1 MSTAYDTLD
10 ERGLIENVTDEAA
23 VRKLLAN
30 PPVTFYVG
38 FDPTADSLH
47 VGHLLP
53 IMAMAHLQRA
63 GHRPIAVVGGGTG
76 MVGDPSGKTELRN
89 LLTPEQ
95 INANL
100 EAQKKQLRHFLKF
113 DTDADN
119 AALMVNNAD
128 WLEPLNY
135 IEFLRDIGVHFTV
148 NRMLAAEC
156 FKQRWEKGL
165 TFIEFNYMLLQAYD
179 FYHLYGHHDCQLQI
193 GGNDQWGNI
202 LAGVDLIRRIW
213 HQPRI
218 TVSKDRDA
226 SGRVLGSHRP
236 EPHGLVVP
244 LLLTSSG
251 NKMGKTESGAL
262 WLSPEKT
269 SPYDFYQY
277 WRNIDDP
284 DVEKCLRTL
293 TFLPMDE
300 VRELAAAEPGPALN
314 ESKKRLAFEITAL
327 VHGEEAARMAHQTS
341 SALFGKNQ
349 ARASFLPTPADLHAN
364 RWDVSHEEID
374 NGVPVLDAFVGT
386 RLVKS
391 KSDARRLIQQS
402 GAYVNEMRVDRI
414 ERLLNRDDVQTGQ
427 IVLRAGKKKYGLVVI
442 L

>member
-1 MSTAYDTLD
+1 MTSAYDTLD

-23 VRKLLAN
+23 VRKMLAN

-89 LLTPEQ
+89 LLTREQ

-100 EAQKKQLRHFLKF
+100 EAQKKQLRSFLKF
-113 DTDADN
+113 DTDADS

-179 FYHLYGHHDCQLQI
+179 FLTLFQRESCTLQV

-202 LAGVDLIRRIW
+202 LAGCDLTRRVGQDRERSSVALAREDHAVRFLSVLAERRRSGRREMSPHADLPSDGRGPLARIRRAR
-213 HQPRI
+213 PRAERI
-218 TVSKDRDA
+218 EEAPRVRGHGA
-226 SGRVLGSHRP
+226 RAWRGGGEEGRGRRC
-236 EPHGLVVP
+236 
-244 LLLTSSG
+244 
-251 NKMGKTESGAL
+251 GAL
-262 WLSPEKT
+262 WRRGRGRRRHP
-269 SPYDFYQY
+269 
-277 WRNIDDP
+277 
-284 DVEKCLRTL
+284 
-293 TFLPMDE
+293 
-300 VRELAAAEPGPALN
+300 
-314 ESKKRLAFEITAL
+314 
-327 VHGEEAARMAHQTS
+327 
-341 SALFGKNQ
+341 
-349 ARASFLPTPADLHAN
+349 
-364 RWDVSHEEID
+364 
-374 NGVPVLDAFVGT
+374 
-386 RLVKS
+386 
-391 KSDARRLIQQS
+391 DARTQHL
-402 GAYVNEMRVDRI
+402 D
-414 ERLLNRDDVQTGQ
+414 T
-427 IVLRAGKKKYGLVVI
+427 
-442 L
+442 

>member
-1 MSTAYDTLD
+1 MNTAYDILE

-179 FYHLYGHHDCQLQI
+179 FLELYHREGCTLQV
-193 GGNDQWGNI
+193 GGSDQWGNI
-202 LAGVDLIRRIW
+202 LAGCDLIRRVYALDE
-213 HQPRI
+213 PSI
-218 TVSKDRDA
+218 TATRLRDQE
-226 SGRVLGSHRP
+226 GRLITRRGE

-244 LLLTSSG
+244 LLLTASG
-251 NKMGKTESGAL
+251 KKFGKTEKGAV
-262 WLSPEKT
+262 WLSAERT

-277 WRNIDDP
+277 WRNVDDK
-284 DVEKCLRTL
+284 DVEKCLRML

-300 VRELAAAEPGPALN
+300 VKKITDVEPGPSLN
-314 ESKKRLAFEITAL
+314 EAKKRLAFEMTAL
-327 VHGEEAARMAHQTS
+327 VHGQDAAGKARADADALFANSDAQAEGIPTLEADAARLNAGIVIMD
-341 SALFGKNQ
+341 ALTELGL
-349 ARASFLPTPADLHAN
+349 S
-364 RWDVSHEEID
+364 
-374 NGVPVLDAFVGT
+374 
-386 RLVKS
+386 KS
-391 KSDARRLIQQS
+391 KGEARRLVQQ
-402 GAYVNEMRVDRI
+402 GGVYVNGERIGSI
-414 ERLLNRDDVQTGQ
+414 ERMLTDADLRDGQ
-427 IVLRAGKKKYGLVVI
+427 ILLRAGKKKHGRIVSGS
-442 L
+442 

>member
-1 MSTAYDTLD
+1 MTSAYDTLD

-23 VRKLLAN
+23 VRKMLAN

-89 LLTPEQ
+89 LLTREQ

-100 EAQKKQLRHFLKF
+100 EAQKKQLRSFLKF
-113 DTDADN
+113 DTDADS

-179 FYHLYGHHDCQLQI
+179 FLTLYRREGCTLQV

-202 LAGVDLIRRIW
+202 LAGCDLTRR
-213 HQPRI
+213 
-218 TVSKDRDA
+218 VEGAD
-226 SGRVLGSHRP
+226 V
-236 EPHGLVVP
+236 HGLVVP
-244 LLLTSSG
+244 LLLTSGG

-262 WLSPEKT
+262 WLSAEKT
-269 SPYDFYQY
+269 TPYDFYQY
-277 WRNIDDP
+277 WRNVDDP

-300 VRELAAAEPGPALN
+300 VRSLASAEPGPALN
-314 ESKKRLAFEITAL
+314 ESKKRLAFEVTAL
-327 VHGEEAARMAHQTS
+327 VHGEEAAKKAEAGAA
-341 SALFGKNQ
+341 ALFGGGGE
-349 ARASFLPTPADLHAN
+349 AAEGIPTLELN
-364 RWDVSHEEID
+364 TST
-374 NGVPVLDAFVGT
+374 LDAGIGIIDAMVELGLT
-386 RLVKS
+386 KT
-391 KSDARRLIQQS
+391 KSDARRLIQQG
-402 GAYVNEMRVDRI
+402 GAYVNGERVDSI
-414 ERLLNRDDVQTGQ
+414 ERTLTKGDVRDGQ
-427 IVLRAGKKKYGLVVI
+427 ILIRAGKKKHGRVVVE
-442 L
+442 

>member
-1 MSTAYDTLD
+1 MKTAYDTL
-10 ERGLIENVTDEAA
+10 EGRGLIENVTDEAA
-23 VRKLLAN
+23 VRKMLAHK
-30 PPVTFYVG
+30 PVTFYVG

-89 LLTPEQ
+89 LLTPDQ
-95 INANL
+95 IDANL

-113 DTDADN
+113 DTGADN
-119 AALMVNNAD
+119 AALMINNAD

-135 IEFLRDIGVHFTV
+135 IEFLRDVGVHFTV

-179 FYHLYGHHDCQLQI
+179 FLTLYRREGCALQL

-202 LAGVDLIRRIW
+202 LAGCDLTRR
-213 HQPRI
+213 
-218 TVSKDRDA
+218 VEGAD
-226 SGRVLGSHRP
+226 V
-236 EPHGLVVP
+236 HGLVVP
-244 LLLTSSG
+244 LLLTSGG

-262 WLSPEKT
+262 WLSAEKT

-277 WRNIDDP
+277 WRNVDDP
-284 DVEKCLRTL
+284 DVERCLRML
-293 TFLPMDE
+293 TFLPMAE
-300 VRELAAAEPGPALN
+300 VRSLASAEPSPALN

-327 VHGEEAARMAHQTS
+327 VHGEDAAKKAEAGAA
-341 SALFGKNQ
+341 ALFDGGGEP
-349 ARASFLPTPADLHAN
+349 AEGIPTLELN
-364 RWDVSHEEID
+364 SST
-374 NGVPVLDAFVGT
+374 LDAGIAIIDAIVVLGLT
-386 RLVKS
+386 KT
-391 KSDARRLIQQS
+391 KSDARRLIQQG
-402 GAYVNEMRVDRI
+402 GAYVNGDRVDSI
-414 ERLLNRDDVQTGQ
+414 ERTLTTAEIQDGRIL
-427 IVLRAGKKKYGLVVI
+427 IRAGKKKHGRILVE
-442 L
+442 

>member
-1 MSTAYDTLD
+1 MTAYDVL
-10 ERGLIENVTDEAA
+10 EARGLIENVTDEAA
-23 VRKLLAN
+23 VRKMLAG

-53 IMAMAHLQRA
+53 IMAMAHLQQA

-89 LLTPEQ
+89 MLTPEQ
-95 INANL
+95 IDANL
-100 EAQKKQLRHFLKF
+100 EAQKTQLRSFLEF
-113 DTDADN
+113 DGGADA

-179 FYHLYGHHDCQLQI
+179 FLTLYQQKNCTLQV

-202 LAGVDLIRRIW
+202 LAGVDLIRRV
-213 HQPRI
+213 HGQFKKSVHVTGPRQR
-218 TVSKDRDA
+218 TGDDV
-226 SGRVLGSHRP
+226 
-236 EPHGLVVP
+236 HGLVVP
-244 LLLTSSG
+244 LLLTSNG
-251 NKMGKTESGAL
+251 KKMGKTESGAL
-262 WLSPEKT
+262 WLAPEKT

-277 WRNIDDP
+277 WRNIDDA
-284 DVEKCLRTL
+284 DVEKCLRML

-300 VRELAAAEPGPALN
+300 VRDLAAAEPGPALN
-314 ESKKRLAFEITAL
+314 ESKKRLAFEVTAL
-327 VHGEEAARMAHQTS
+327 VHGEGKATKAEADAA
-341 SALFGKNQ
+341 ALFGGANEAAEGIPTLEVDA
-349 ARASFLPTPADLHAN
+349 ARLHAGI
-364 RWDVSHEEID
+364 VIMAAMTEL
-374 NGVPVLDAFVGT
+374 GLT
-386 RLVKS
+386 KT
-391 KSDARRLIQQS
+391 KSDARRLIGQG
-402 GAYVNEMRVDRI
+402 GAYVNEQRIDSI
-414 ERLLNRDDVQTGQ
+414 ERTLTAADIQDGQ
-427 IVLRAGKKKYGLVVI
+427 ILVRAGKKKHGRIVVTR
-442 L
+442 